1 MPVIMLEM
9 NCKKCERKRK
19 CQKSQASDIKDTQRH
34 WRPAFFPV
42 QQKKHTS
49 AKNRK
54 QHEAGTPQNGFRAP
68 NPSVRASG
76 KADNTPYPGK
86 YANDEKRK
94 RKDDSNNI
102 PQCVFHASLQS
113 SIFTG
118 DNHLSQY
125 TCPRC
130 LLQPVIGDFGDYRT
144 KTLQRRA
151 ADPRGP
157 ERAAA
162 AFRLPGAVIA
172 GTDWR
177 QEKSCR
183 LFAFLGPCGAASP
196 QGRETGQKAGLCEE
210 KGACWGGSGRQVRLP
225 APGRGLPWSLGIR
238 ICILFEKIIYESG
251 CKVLFAVRRDAETN
265 LWFETG
271 SWDDVRKKT
280 PAVTVYEE
288 IRNVPVCSAII
299 DGKKVFRTFHLR
311 EEARKIKRGE
321 LRSGDIMQSSPEI
334 PQPE

>member
-1 MPVIMLEM
+1 MLEM

-19 CQKSQASDIKDTQRH
+19 CRESQASDIKDTQRH

-144 KTLQRRA
+144 KTLQHRA
-151 ADPRGP
+151 ADPGRL
-157 ERAAA
+157 ERTAAA
-162 AFRLPGAVIA
+162 LRLPG
-172 GTDWR
+172 T
-177 QEKSCR
+177 
-183 LFAFLGPCGAASP
+183 
-196 QGRETGQKAGLCEE
+196 
-210 KGACWGGSGRQVRLP
+210 
-225 APGRGLPWSLGIR
+225 
-238 ICILFEKIIYESG
+238 
-251 CKVLFAVRRDAETN
+251 
-265 LWFETG
+265 
-271 SWDDVRKKT
+271 
-280 PAVTVYEE
+280 
-288 IRNVPVCSAII
+288 
-299 DGKKVFRTFHLR
+299 
-311 EEARKIKRGE
+311 
-321 LRSGDIMQSSPEI
+321 
-334 PQPE
+334 